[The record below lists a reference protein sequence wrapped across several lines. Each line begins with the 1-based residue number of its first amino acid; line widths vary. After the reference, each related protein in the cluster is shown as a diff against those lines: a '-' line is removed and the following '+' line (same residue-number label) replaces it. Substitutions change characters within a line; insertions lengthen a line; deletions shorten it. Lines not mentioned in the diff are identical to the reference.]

1 MRRLGLCVAV
11 FVWLAPAVAR
21 ATCGAEGCP
30 LVLGGAMDQ
39 RWSFDLRYQAVTQDK
54 LWNGSAETNFAAVA
68 DDPDHG
74 HEIEQLTRTR
84 SWVAEAQGRLL
95 PSLTL
100 RLSVPYLKRFHRHA
114 HQHHPGF
121 YEEAEW
127 DYQGLGDA
135 TAMLH
140 WTAYRSASGLS
151 ASVLGGAK
159 FATGRTNVE
168 EVDGAQPEPGA
179 RLGTGSNDVIAG
191 LSVSQRLPWVKAL
204 PITASVL
211 QRFTTKGTDD
221 YRVGDEFQAGLS
233 TGMRVGSWVTLL
245 AQSNY
250 GSHES
255 DVPGIL
261 EDEEA
266 PHSGGRAIFVSPGVR
281 LDLRGV
287 ALYALYQRRVWQHSD
302 EPSLVAPY
310 HLLVGTTYSLGR

>member
-1 MRRLGLCVAV
+1 MRRLGICVAL
-11 FVWLAPAVAR
+11 FVWLAPGIAR

-30 LVLGGAMDQ
+30 LVMGGAMEQ
-39 RWSFDLRYQAVTQDK
+39 RWSFDLRYQAVTQNR
-54 LWNGSAETNFAAVA
+54 LWNGSAETDFATVA

-100 RLSVPYLKRFHRHA
+100 RVSVPYLKRTHEHSI
-114 HQHHPGF
+114 QHHPGF
-121 YEEAEW
+121 FVASQWE
-127 DYQGLGDA
+127 YQGLGDA

-140 WTAYRSASGLS
+140 WNAYRSPAGLAVS
-151 ASVLGGAK
+151 LLGGAK
-159 FATGRTNVE
+159 FATGKRTVE
-168 EVDGAQPEPGA
+168 EIDGEQPEPAA
-179 RLGTGSNDVIAG
+179 RLGSGSNDMLAG
-191 LSVSQRLPWVKAL
+191 LSVSQRLPWVQSL
-204 PITASVL
+204 PLTASVL

-221 YRVGDEFQAGLS
+221 YRVGDELQVGLS

-245 AQSNY
+245 AQGNY

-255 DVPGIL
+255 DVPGVL

-281 LDLRGV
+281 LDLHGV
-287 ALYALYQRRVWQHSD
+287 ALYALYQRRVWQRSD